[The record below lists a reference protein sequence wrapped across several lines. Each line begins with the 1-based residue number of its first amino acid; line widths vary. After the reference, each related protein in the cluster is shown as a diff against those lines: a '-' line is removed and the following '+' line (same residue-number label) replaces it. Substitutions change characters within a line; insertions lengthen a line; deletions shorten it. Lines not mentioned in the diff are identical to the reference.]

1 MDHRLTRDRDGLP
14 GVVADDLHGALR
26 GVGRWHGRDRPL
38 QCALIAAMGEGA
50 LAARLL
56 PSAQLVALD
65 ALVHRLDLPARGR
78 RAAKRLDVRTR
89 ARLEAYLDGL
99 DRGLAESRGDPGLS
113 LLRLRPRAP
122 ELGALIAG
130 FLGASFLGLA
140 EGQERMERS
149 LVELVAAGAD
159 PRWLERA
166 FAPHLDGW
174 APERVAGA
182 AGPAPLG
189 FAAHGLTA
197 AGGSNAWAVDG
208 TRSASGAPL
217 LAADP
222 HLQID
227 QLPALFYELRVRCGE
242 RWWLGASIPGLPGL
256 AVGRNQDVAWSG
268 TFAVADNVDA
278 WIETPESAPPE
289 TLRLRRVGLRR
300 RGLPDL
306 RLELLDGPRG
316 TLERPPSPGR
326 PSLSHAWAGAEAPE
340 RSIAAYLDLTEAR
353 SAAEAERA
361 LEGAANFSLHFVLA
375 DRHGDVRYVQT
386 GRIPRRGGG
395 WSGLDPAEVG
405 GPRSWSGFHEG
416 RGLPRAPARDGLV
429 ASANE
434 ARPASDGG
442 VLSTLAQP
450 SYRLDRITQV
460 LAARRDHDR
469 ASMAA
474 LQLDL
479 LCGRAARLRS
489 ILRPALPDGPMARA
503 LDAWDGRM
511 SPESEGAT
519 AFVRLARA
527 ATEALA
533 PQLGGRV
540 FLERLEASELS
551 VWWCAALDRL
561 LADPRTW
568 AGPSAVVEAR
578 DRALR
583 GLATRRPPPWGEVQ
597 RLSLRHAVLGGLPRA
612 LGLDRGP
619 FPLPGSIGTVCQGNV
634 YRVAG
639 GPPMAAGPAYRMVAA
654 LDEDALWTTLPGGVS
669 GHPRDADYA
678 RWLDEYREG
687 RLHRLAPPSA
697 DEATAEPWTAP
708 RD

>member
-1 MDHRLTRDRDGLP
+1 VDHRLTRDRDGLP
-14 GVVADDLHGALR
+14 GVVADDLLGALR

-56 PSAQLVALD
+56 PKGQLVALD

-78 RAAKRLDVRTR
+78 RAAQRLDVRTR

-174 APERVAGA
+174 APERAARA

-189 FAAHGLTA
+189 FAAHGLTG

-208 TRSASGAPL
+208 TRSASGVPL

-227 QLPALFYELRVRCGE
+227 QLPALFYEVRVRCGA

-278 WIETPESAPPE
+278 WLETPESAPPE
-289 TLRLRRVGLRR
+289 SLRLRRARVRR

-306 RLELLDGPRG
+306 ELELLDGPRG
-316 TLERPPSPGR
+316 TLERPPSAGR
-326 PSLSHAWAGAEAPE
+326 PSLAPAWAGAEAPE

-386 GRIPRRGGG
+386 GRIPRRSGG
-395 WSGLDPAEVG
+395 WSGLDPAEVD
-405 GPRSWSGFHEG
+405 GPRAWCGFHEG
-416 RGLPRAPARDGLV
+416 RGLPRAPAQDGLV

-434 ARPASDGG
+434 ARPAPDGG

-450 SYRLDRITQV
+450 SYRLDRITEV
-460 LAARRDHDR
+460 LSARRDHDL

-479 LCGRAARLRS
+479 VCGRAARLRAP
-489 ILRPALPDGPMARA
+489 LRAALPDGPLARA

-511 SPESEGAT
+511 SPESTGAT
-519 AFVRLARA
+519 AFVLLARA

-551 VWWCAALDRL
+551 VWCCAALDRL

-583 GLATRRPPPWGEVQ
+583 ALARCRPSPWGEVQ
-597 RLSLRHAVLGGLPRA
+597 QLSLRHAVLGGLPRA

-619 FPLPGSIGTVCQGNV
+619 FPLAGSIGTVCQGNV

-639 GPPMAAGPAYRMVAA
+639 GPAMAAGPAYRMVAP
-654 LDEDALWTTLPGGVS
+654 LDEDALWTTLPGGIS
-669 GHPRDADYA
+669 GHPRDPDYV

-687 RLHRLAPPSA
+687 RLHRLVPPSA
-697 DEATAEPWTAP
+697 DEATAEPCS
-708 RD
+708 